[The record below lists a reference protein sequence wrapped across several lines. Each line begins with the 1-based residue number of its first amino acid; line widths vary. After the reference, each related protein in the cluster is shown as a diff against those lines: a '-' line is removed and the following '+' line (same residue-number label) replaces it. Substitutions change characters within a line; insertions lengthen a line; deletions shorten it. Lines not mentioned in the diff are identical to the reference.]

1 MKKTLL
7 VTSLATAA
15 LLSTTSSFAA
25 DGNINFTGKIQD
37 TTCVVD
43 LAAGE
48 TGISVPMGDLNK
60 TAFSGA
66 GSTGTSSKFTIN
78 LKSCPATYTKATVEF
93 DGTAAGNDKKVLAL
107 TAGTTADPAAT
118 GVGIQIS
125 DKSDTVLALK
135 TPSASYDLLTG
146 AADINKLDFTAR
158 YVATSATV
166 TSGVANSSATFNI
179 KYN

>member
-7 VTSLATAA
+7 VTSLATIA
-15 LLSTTSSFAA
+15 LFSTASAFAA
-25 DGNINFTGKIQD
+25 DGNINFTGDIKD
-37 TTCVVD
+37 ATCEVD
-43 LAAGE
+43 LAAGA
-48 TGISVPMGDLNK
+48 TAISVPMGTLNK

-78 LKSCPATYTKATVEF
+78 LKNCPTAYTKANVEF
-93 DGTAAGNDKKVLAL
+93 DGTAAGNDKKILAL
-107 TAGTTADPAAT
+107 TAGTTAAPAAT

-135 TPSASYDLLTG
+135 TPSASYDLKTG
-146 AADINKLDFTAR
+146 ATDVNKLDFSAR

-166 TSGVANSSATFNI
+166 TSGVANSSATFNV